1 MKNRKKSLI
10 NPDLIEGIWSVS
22 DYYGSHGNG
31 FVVQHN
37 TCYGGHGQ
45 IGGLSEPCYIC
56 SKIKNQDS
64 YYIIY
69 TSNNYILDINHLQ
82 EDKIPHSVVTVSK
95 EDILNTIIKMIKEN
109 KDDDSDSPLDDEL
122 CTKIKGYISK
132 L

>member
-64 YYIIY
+64 YYIMY
-69 TSNNYILDINHLQ
+69 TSDTRHEEVYIFEVGNSHRITVAEVDRIAKHVFEC
-82 EDKIPHSVVTVSK
+82 EDNDFDAANKIATILWYFDVSG
-95 EDILNTIIKMIKEN
+95 N
-109 KDDDSDSPLDDEL
+109 K
-122 CTKIKGYISK
+122 
-132 L
+132 